1 MKRFILAAAAAVI
14 CTSIVLLT
22 TKADSQTVAKALVF
36 LQPTTPGTSQSGH
49 ANLTGT
55 IRAGQFVGGGAG
67 LLSLDASSIT
77 LGTLSNARLSPTVA
91 LLNTPQSFTAAK
103 TFAATPLFTNIAMPF
118 TVASS
123 AKVNNLNVDLLDG
136 LDSSAF
142 LTGVPVPLILTGDS
156 ATQILS
162 VTNTSVAANSR
173 AIFASVSG
181 NSSRGVQGVAS
192 SGVGTTYGI
201 YGEAAST
208 DGRGVFGLATSATGP
223 SYGGRFEAAGTSGRG
238 VAGIAT
244 SPTGTTIGVL
254 GSTSSTG
261 GYAILGESSAATG
274 MNYAGFFSSATTTN
288 GASTLR
294 AQSTATTG
302 NVYAISATTGS
313 SDGIAIQARTTH
325 SSGFTI
331 AGDFHCASP
340 NGLGLIGAGGSI
352 GVLGTAPTGV
362 SGQGTSVGVDGVA
375 SGAGTTYGGHFQ
387 NNSASGAAVLGTSGL
402 AIGVHGASSASNR
415 AGVLG
420 ENTSPSGTTIG
431 VHGRAT
437 STSGLAGFFESPGGD
452 AVRINN
458 TGSGRGLRV
467 DAPGDTGVWVTTNT
481 GFAAVDGRNAST
493 SGIGVFGNATATSG
507 NAYGVRGSSA
517 STTGRGVYGQAT
529 AATGVNYGV
538 YGQAA
543 SSAGTAVYGDG
554 AYVGVGG
561 NGSFA
566 GGRFSGEQDAVQGF
580 ASATSGLSTGGYFVT
595 DSSSGR
601 SVQGSNFESSGPTYG
616 IYGVTAF
623 ANPDAWSVW
632 ALGDLGA
639 SGFKGFRI
647 DHPEEPSNKYL
658 QHYAAES
665 PEVLN
670 IYSGKV
676 TLDSKGE
683 ATVEMPSYFAR
694 VNRDPR
700 YSLTPLGASMPNL
713 HIAEE
718 ISEAALTAAA
728 RMPPGQPGPIVA
740 FRVAGGVPGKRVSWE
755 VKAVRNDRYS
765 QERPARVE
773 VDKIGIEAGRYLHPE
788 LYGRPESQGMTFKR
802 ARD

>member
-1 MKRFILAAAAAVI
+1 MNRFLLLAAAGVT
-14 CTSIVLLT
+14 CTGIVLIAT
-22 TKADSQTVAKALVF
+22 RAESQPVSKGLVF
-36 LQPTTPGTSQSGH
+36 LQPTTPGTPQPGH

-67 LLSLDASSIT
+67 LLGLDASAIT
-77 LGTLSNARLSPTVA
+77 LGTLNNARLSSTVA
-91 LLNTPQSFTAAK
+91 LLNTAQVFSAPK
-103 TFAATPLFTNIAMPF
+103 TFSVAPLFTSVTVPF
-118 TVASS
+118 SVTSS
-123 AKVNNLNVDLLDG
+123 AKVNNLNADLLDG

-142 LTGVPVPLILTGDS
+142 LTGVPVPLTLTGDS
-156 ATQILS
+156 LTQILS
-162 VTNTSVAANSR
+162 VTNTSAGADAKGILSSVSSNSGR
-173 AIFASVSG
+173 AI
-181 NSSRGVQGVAS
+181 QGVAS
-192 SGVGTTYGI
+192 SGVGTTYGV

-208 DGRGVFGLATSATGP
+208 DGRGVFGMATAATGP
-223 SYGGRFEAAGTSGRG
+223 SYGGRFEASSTSGRG
-238 VAGIAT
+238 VAGIVS

-254 GSTSSTG
+254 GSTSSTA

-294 AQSTATTG
+294 AQSTALTG
-302 NVYAISATTGS
+302 NVQVISATTS
-313 SDGIAIQARTTH
+313 SSGGIAIQGRTTH
-325 SSGFTI
+325 ASGFTI
-331 AGDFHCASP
+331 AGDFWCDSP
-340 NGLGLIGAGGSI
+340 NGLGIVGGGGSI

-375 SGAGTTYGGHFQ
+375 SGPGTTYGGYFQ
-387 NNSASGAAVLGTSGL
+387 NLSASGAAVFASSGL
-402 AIGVHGASSASNR
+402 ANGVHAVSSGTNR
-415 AGVLG
+415 AGLLA
-420 ENTSPSGTTIG
+420 ENTSASGSTIG
-431 VHGRAT
+431 VHGRVT
-437 STSGLAGFFESPGGD
+437 STSGRAGFFEGPGAD
-452 AVRINN
+452 TVRINN

-467 DAPGDTGVWVTTNT
+467 DSPSDTGIWVTTNT
-481 GFAAVDGRNAST
+481 GFAALDGRNAGT

-507 NAYGVRGSSA
+507 SAYGVRGTSA

-529 AATGVNYGV
+529 ASSGINYGV
-538 YGQAA
+538 LGEA
-543 SSAGTAVYGDG
+543 SSNTGIGVYGTSE
-554 AYVGVGG
+554 YVGVLG
-561 NGSFA
+561 NGGYA
-566 GGRFSGEQDAVQGF
+566 GGRFSAGQDAVQGF
-580 ASATSGLSTGGYFVT
+580 ATATSGLSTGGYFVT
-595 DSSSGR
+595 DSTSGR

-623 ANPDAWSVW
+623 ANPDAWSIW
-632 ALGDLGA
+632 AQGDLGA

-647 DHPEEPSNKYL
+647 DHPEDPANMYL

-676 TLDSKGE
+676 TLDGKGE

-694 VNRDPR
+694 INRDPR
-700 YSLTPLGASMPNL
+700 YTLTPIGAAMPNL
-713 HIAEE
+713 HVVEE
-718 ISEAALTAAA
+718 ISETALAAA
-728 RMPPGQPGPIVA
+728 SRMSPGQPAPIVV

-788 LYGRPESQGMTFKR
+788 LYGRPESQGMAFRKSGK
-802 ARD
+802 